1 MRERRQ
7 ELDRQHP
14 EKGDWLAEL
23 GPGDHFVGFYL
34 AQQPR
39 LETFRDPSRGS
50 YLRLVL
56 CDRSGSLEA
65 RVWDEAQEAA
75 AEAEKGVVKVEGEV
89 EEYRERL
96 QGRVLRLRAAQES
109 EYVLADLIRS
119 TGRDVD
125 EMLSEIDRRI
135 EQFDDPDLQGLV
147 QHFYADEAFRSA
159 FQEAPAAQQ
168 IHHAYRGG
176 LLEHVYE
183 VLLLSDTLV
192 DLYPSLNRDLLT
204 TGILLHD
211 IGKLREI
218 STGPDP
224 AYTDQG
230 QLLGHIAIGAAAVA
244 KAIDDQPDFPQQL
257 AWQVQHLILSHHG
270 RHEWGSPRRPK
281 TLEAIALHHLEH
293 LDGQVN
299 RFDDMLRAARQR
311 GAAWTG
317 YDYRLG
323 RSLYAGE
330 NDLTIEEQRYLD

>member
-1 MRERRQ
+1 MEWRCAWCGKPHEENDPPCDNCGHGEFEKAVVPMAPDDEADDGETMTQWVCQECGNEHPKHTPPCDRCGGGPLERR
-7 ELDRQHP
+7 EIT
-14 EKGDWLAEL
+14 
-23 GPGDHFVGFYL
+23 Y
-34 AQQPR
+34 
-39 LETFRDPSRGS
+39 
-50 YLRLVL
+50 
-56 CDRSGSLEA
+56 
-65 RVWDEAQEAA
+65 DESQ
-75 AEAEKGVVKVEGEV
+75 V
-89 EEYRERL
+89 
-96 QGRVLRLRAAQES
+96 
-109 EYVLADLIRS
+109 
-119 TGRDVD
+119 VD
-125 EMLSEIDRRI
+125 EMLSEIDGRI
-135 EQFDDPDLQGLV
+135 EQFDDLDLQALV
-147 QHFYADEAFRSA
+147 QHFYADAAFRSA

-192 DLYPSLNRDLLT
+192 DLYPSLDRDLLT

-211 IGKLREI
+211 IGKLREL

-244 KAIDDQPDFPQQL
+244 KAIDDQPDFPQEL

-299 RFDDMLRAARQR
+299 RFDEMLRAARQR
-311 GAAWTG
+311 GAVLEA
-317 YDYRLG
+317 DEAVLE
-323 RSLYAGE
+323 AGE
-330 NDLTIEEQRYLD
+330 VGLDSFVRV